1 MYVLKQEKRG
11 IAMKA
16 SKILFIGLMVLGLT
30 TQANT
35 NVPED
40 KEVPIGINGVYVPS
54 GFTSQSEVY
63 VVASGVF
70 PNSCYSWKK
79 ADVEEAQ
86 TFFHTVKSFATV
98 KQGMCLMVLVPFQKE
113 IKLGKFSV
121 GEHTLRF
128 ENGDG
133 TYLEKKVSIEK

>member
-1 MYVLKQEKRG
+1 
-11 IAMKA
+11 MKTA
-16 SKILFIGLMVLGLT
+16 KYLLIGLMAVGMT
-30 TQANT
+30 AMAAN
-35 NVPED
+35 NIPED

-70 PNSCYSWKK
+70 PNSCYSWKR
-79 ADVEEAQ
+79 ADVEDTQ
-86 TFFHTVKSFATV
+86 TFFHTVKSLANV

-113 IKLGKFSV
+113 IKLGKFEV